1 VLIALGLLLKTAS
14 QWPISAQVMFSPSC
28 RPQMET
34 SLPGGALTATPG
46 HLLLFGAAR
55 SVVIAVAMPATPLK
69 HK

>member
-1 VLIALGLLLKTAS
+1 
-14 QWPISAQVMFSPSC
+14 
-28 RPQMET
+28 MET

-46 HLLLFGAAR
+46 HLLLSGAAR